1 MAGPNWE
8 KSKHYFI
15 DRDGMEESNEKT
27 TSGVRTVSIAV
38 VLMPLEKVNFVDVVY
53 TSNELIST

>member
-27 TSGVRTVSIAV
+27 TSGVRTVFLI
-38 VLMPLEKVNFVDVVY
+38 PLKKVNFVDVVY
-53 TSNELIST
+53 TSNALIST